1 MNVIKSD
8 LKKICSSL
16 STREINR
23 FKGKSIFISGASGVL
38 GRWFRSFFDHLNDS
52 VFVNSADRCSV
63 FAVDVEDLDITN
75 PDFQDM
81 DIGPFDFYINS
92 SGIA

>member
-23 FKGKSIFISGASGVL
+23 FKGKSIFISGAQRVSR
-38 GRWFRSFFDHLNDS
+38 RWFRSFFDHLS
-52 VFVNSADRCSV
+52 TLFS
-63 FAVDVEDLDITN
+63 
-75 PDFQDM
+75 
-81 DIGPFDFYINS
+81 
-92 SGIA
+92 